1 MHKPIT
7 FVENGTGDWY
17 FIHSLPN
24 LEVKFDMPFTP
35 VGDKRKGRDLERE
48 NQVFY

>member
-1 MHKPIT
+1 MEQVIDISYT
-7 FVENGTGDWY
+7 VL
-17 FIHSLPN
+17 LPN
-24 LEVKFDMPFTP
+24 LVVKFDMPFTP